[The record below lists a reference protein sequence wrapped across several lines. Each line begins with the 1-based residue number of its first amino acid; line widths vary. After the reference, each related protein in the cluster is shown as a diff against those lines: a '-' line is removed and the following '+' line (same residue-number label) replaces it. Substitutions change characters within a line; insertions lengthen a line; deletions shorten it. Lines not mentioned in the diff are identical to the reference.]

1 MNITSEEATFF
12 LDMIGSWKS
21 PNYQPNFGKRKPYY
35 ALLKDPELN
44 ELKRFIQTYEAIKY
58 ILTEKEQLVLDRC
71 YGVAQKSAPM
81 HIVGSELNIGPE
93 RVRQIKAHA
102 EYRLAMKITKAMQLE
117 KI

>member
-1 MNITSEEATFF
+1 MNITSEDATFF

-21 PNYQPNFGKRKPYY
+21 PNYQPNFGRRKPYY
-35 ALLKDPELN
+35 ALLKDPESN

-58 ILTEKEQLVLDRC
+58 ILTEKEQLVLNQC
-71 YGVAQKSAPM
+71 YGVAKKSAPM

-93 RVRQIKAHA
+93 RVRQIKAPA
-102 EYRLAMKITKAMQLE
+102 EYRLAMEITKTVQLE